1 MGSSFRFTGPC
12 VLLLILFAP
21 AMAQPDMSSM
31 FTYQGQLKLDGTAVD
46 ESCEYIFR
54 LYDADIGGTLI
65 AQYGDDATPV
75 VVEVHKG
82 VFTAVL
88 DFGGAAF
95 DGGQRWLEVS
105 VRRTAVGGAF
115 ATLSP
120 RQCLTAAPYAL
131 HALSGGDVSS
141 LDDAYNKGGPG
152 GGRTIHV
159 SAGALSLEGPDGL
172 YVQGNVGIGVTSP
185 TARLDVDGTIRS
197 SQGGFVFPDGTVQTT
212 AASESAGPR
221 GGDWNTNGDD
231 LYYDLGN
238 IGIGTDEPDFPL
250 HVVGDIFADGT
261 VRSHAFAGE
270 SPFIAEAP
278 AGTTRLWIGDGLM
291 GRPPFAALGTTTPQR
306 LPDTLLHLADDF
318 SDPLI
323 TLEINPS
330 DNALL
335 PGETGIFFTT
345 GTAGGMT
352 LGDLYIDEADPGT
365 PLYINSFSDNDVV
378 MVPNNAGFVGIGTA
392 TPARKLEVVDSSTSV
407 TRFSG
412 SNTEAAIVEFRSSS
426 ADSTWE
432 MSVSGSVGA
441 FGGTLPAGTGYIY
454 HQQSA
459 SLAMTFNPTNGFVG
473 FGDVATPMARI
484 HIGGTPGVD
493 GIQFPDG
500 TVQTSAATGDH
511 GMLMG
516 LLDDDHPQYAH
527 LPGRA
532 GGQILNGGT
541 AAGDD
546 LTLESTTNASKGFV
560 LLNPTGGNVGVG
572 LSTPTVPLHIAG
584 AGFVLG
590 TLDGFSTAGTW
601 LALGNSSPGGRYWQL
616 VSTGSMNGEGPGKLL
631 FGQGTLASLLQ
642 TAPMTIQPT
651 GEIGV
656 GISSPEIR
664 LHVVGGTDVNAT
676 GGGFIQTG
684 FSTGLN
690 IGIDN
695 NELQARNNSTAADMT
710 INAQGGNVIIG
721 NQVPGG
727 NLGIGIGNPFWAID
741 VQDTQ
746 AVTRLITT
754 THPNG
759 AVLEL
764 RSDAVGPTYVGAVN
778 FNIGAG
784 FTPGQI
790 GYFANNEM
798 GFRVNSAER
807 MRIAANGNV
816 GIMTATPGEKLD
828 VVGNARVSGTV
839 YTPMVSSQGAPLEL
853 KTDDITHIHVDD
865 MTGNVGIGSPP
876 PIPPEEALHVNGCV
890 KADCYKINGE
900 KALEVS
906 PLNAVVATSNL
917 TLIPSPTGTMRVRP
931 LSTGVQNVLIP
942 ISVPTNILGTAQEL
956 VRIRVCYKVNSSTT
970 FINATRVRTSQDN
983 GAFTS
988 LIDDPDDRKS
998 NMWFCYEIMAPAM
1011 SAIDGPLFLNLEL
1024 SAGGTGATHDIEL
1037 GRITVFVM
1045 DV

>member
-1 MGSSFRFTGPC
+1 MGVIRTTGG
-12 VLLLILFAP
+12 VVAAFLLAFSP
-21 AMAQPDMSSM
+21 AIAQPDAGSM
-31 FTYQGQLKLDGTAVD
+31 FTYQGQLKLDGAPVD
-46 ESCEYIFR
+46 EPCEYVFR
-54 LYDADIGGTLI
+54 LYDSEVGGLLI
-65 AQYGDDATPV
+65 AQYGDEAAPV
-75 VVEVHKG
+75 VVELNKG
-82 VFTAVL
+82 VFTAML
-88 DFGGAAF
+88 DFGTAAF
-95 DGGQRWLEVS
+95 DGGARWLEVS
-105 VRRTAVGGAF
+105 VRRAAVGGPF

-141 LDDAYNKGGPG
+141 LDEAYNKDGPG
-152 GGRTIHV
+152 GGRTINV
-159 SAGALSLEGPDGL
+159 SAGPLSLEGPDGL
-172 YVQGNVGIGVTSP
+172 YVQGNVGIGVTNP
-185 TARLDVDGTIRS
+185 TARLEVDGAIRS
-197 SQGGFVFPDGTVQTT
+197 GQGGFIFPDGTVQTT
-212 AASESAGPR
+212 AASGSAGPR
-221 GGDWNTNGDD
+221 GGDWDTNGDD
-231 LYYDLGN
+231 IYYDLGN
-238 IGIGTDEPDFPL
+238 VGIGTDEPDFPL

-318 SDPLI
+318 SDPFI
-323 TLEINPS
+323 TLEINPN
-330 DNALL
+330 DNAVL

-345 GTAGGMT
+345 GTAGGMI
-352 LGDLYIDEADPGT
+352 LGDLYIDESDPGT

-378 MVPNNAGFVGIGTA
+378 IVPNNVGFVGVGTSIP
-392 TPARKLEVVDSSTSV
+392 TRKLEVVEDTTFVS
-407 TRFSG
+407 RFTG
-412 SNTEAAIVEFRSSS
+412 SATDAAVVEFRSSS

-432 MSVSGSVGA
+432 LGVSGSAGA
-441 FGGTLPAGTGYIY
+441 FGGTLPTDTGYIY

-459 SLAMTFNPTNGFVG
+459 SLALTFNPTNGFVG
-473 FGDVATPMARI
+473 FGDVPTPMARI

-500 TVQTSAATGDH
+500 TVQTTAATGDH

-546 LTLESTTNASKGFV
+546 LTLDSTANASKGFV
-560 LLNPTGGNVGVG
+560 LLNPTGGNVGIG
-572 LSTPTVPLHIAG
+572 LSMPTSRLHVSGTGFPL
-584 AGFVLG
+584 V
-590 TLDGFSTAGTW
+590 TLDSSSTQGTW
-601 LALGNSSPGGRYWQL
+601 LALGNSSAGGRYWQL
-616 VSTGSMNGEGPGKLL
+616 VSTGSANGEGPGKLL
-631 FGQGTLASLLQ
+631 VGQGLMANTLT

-651 GEIGV
+651 GEVGI

-664 LHVVGGTDVNAT
+664 LHVIGGTDVT
-676 GGGFIQTG
+676 GASGGFIQTG
-684 FSTGLN
+684 SSTGLN
-690 IGIDN
+690 IGLDN
-695 NELQARNNSTAADMT
+695 NEMQARNNGVPANLT

-721 NQVPGG
+721 DQIPGG
-727 NLGIGIGNPFWAID
+727 NLGIGVGNPFWAID

-746 AVTRLITT
+746 AVTRLTTT

-764 RSDAVGPTYVGAVN
+764 RSDAVGPTYIGAIN
-778 FNIGAG
+778 FNVGPG
-784 FTPGQI
+784 STPGQI
-790 GYFANNEM
+790 GYFATNEM
-798 GFRVNSAER
+798 GFRVNSVER

-816 GIMTATPGEKLD
+816 GIMTTTPGEKLD

-839 YTPMVSSQGAPLEL
+839 YTSMVSSQGSPLEL
-853 KTDDITHIHVDD
+853 KTDDMAHIHVDD

-890 KADCYKINGE
+890 KADCYKLNGE
-900 KALEVS
+900 KGLEVS

-942 ISVPTNILGTAQEL
+942 VSVPTSILGTPQEL

-970 FINATRVRTSQDN
+970 FITATRARTSQDN

-998 NMWFCYEIMAPAM
+998 NMWLCYEIMAPAM
-1011 SAIDGPLFLNLEL
+1011 PAIDGPLFLNLEL